1 MKNKQLMANCLLI
14 TAAFIWGVSFVAQK
28 LSIGHVGPYT
38 FNAFRFIIGAIT
50 MIPIMLFYK
59 PKSADKDSTANVSLK
74 KSLIPGAL
82 VGLALCAGATLQQI
96 GIQSTTAGKASFIT
110 DLYII
115 LIPIA
120 ELMFGRK
127 ISKVIWPCAALAIIG
142 LFLISVSEDFTVA
155 FGDILVFIGSF
166 FWTAQML
173 LMDRFAKKY
182 NPIKICFVQYLVTG
196 LISFIIAFATEN
208 ITSSGVMA
216 AAGPILYTGIMS
228 VGVAF
233 TLQAIGQRYSK
244 PSTAGIICSMESVF
258 GALSGV
264 IVLHEAMSGRTLTG
278 CLLMII
284 AMVLI
289 QILPSVVSKLT
300 LRKQK
305 A

>member
-1 MKNKQLMANCLLI
+1 MKNKQLMANALLM

-38 FNAFRFIIGAIT
+38 FNGFRFIIGAIT

-59 PKSADKDSTANVSLK
+59 AKPSKEGSTTNVSLK
-74 KSLIPGAL
+74 KTLIPGVL

-110 DLYII
+110 DLYIV

-120 ELMFGRK
+120 EILFGRK

-142 LFLISVSEDFTVA
+142 LFLISVSEDLTIA
-155 FGDILVFIGSF
+155 SGDILVFIGSF

-173 LMDRFAKKY
+173 LMDRFAKNY
-182 NPIKICFVQYLVTG
+182 NPIKICFVQYIVTG
-196 LISFIIAFATEN
+196 VISFIIAFATEN
-208 ITSSGVMA
+208 ITTVGVLA

-264 IVLHEAMSGRTLTG
+264 IVLHESMTGRTLIG
-278 CLLMII
+278 CILMIL
-284 AMVLI
+284 AMVSI
-289 QILPSVVSKLT
+289 QILPSLA
-300 LRKQK
+300 QK
-305 A
+305 FSLSRNKV